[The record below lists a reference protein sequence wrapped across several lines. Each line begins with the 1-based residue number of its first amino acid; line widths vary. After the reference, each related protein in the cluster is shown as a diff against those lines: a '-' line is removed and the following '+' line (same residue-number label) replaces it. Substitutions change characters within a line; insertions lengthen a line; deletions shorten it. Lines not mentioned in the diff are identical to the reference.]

1 MLLKELSPMALQGK
15 EYLVGV
21 VGGEHGLF
29 AIKDNIMLYYE
40 CSDHSHNLIDSTF
53 KYNPTHR

>member
-1 MLLKELSPMALQGK
+1 MALQGK
-15 EYLVGV
+15 EYLVGA